1 MKGRY
6 FGIFLAGVMLL
17 AAALA
22 CNLPSNP
29 QPPVPSLIPSAGDAD
44 TGSADHAYI
53 WQRGTVT
60 DLGTLGGLA
69 SQANG
74 MNDRSLFG
82 QAPDRDPLHPNEQGY
97 QVMAGIWFGVLTHVA
112 PNGGRSLAL
121 RPKGAGKAQ
130 TAPPVPKR

>member
-1 MKGRY
+1 MIR
-6 FGIFLAGVMLL
+6 
-17 AAALA
+17 ALA
-22 CNLPSNP
+22 QAQS
-29 QPPVPSLIPSAGDAD
+29 IA
-44 TGSADHAYI
+44 
-53 WQRGTVT
+53 
-60 DLGTLGGLA
+60 LA
-69 SQANG
+69 EIFNG

-130 TAPPVPKR
+130 TAPPVPGLPRPGPGDHERPTRIPGLRRRAEDQSLKRARRSPAASTSLRSFA